1 MSKNIF
7 VDSRTKDHQ
16 REVHNM
22 RRFKSKRFLVRS
34 GWMFVGA
41 CKRGWYR
48 LRMNLNFWYLRRNDA
63 RVLCW

>member
-22 RRFKSKRFLVRS
+22 RRFKSKRFIVRS

-48 LRMNLNFWYLRRNDA
+48 LRMNLNF
-63 RVLCW
+63 